1 MLNNLVNKLPEIQDL
16 LKAVTTENKT
26 FSFDALHYQKQTI
39 KIILETA
46 TEVGKKIRN
55 HWRIE
60 NQLHWVKDVIMDGD
74 SSKIKQKQGGI
85 KGRAVSK

>member
-46 TEVGKKIRN
+46 TEVGKK
-55 HWRIE
+55 
-60 NQLHWVKDVIMDGD
+60 
-74 SSKIKQKQGGI
+74 
-85 KGRAVSK
+85 